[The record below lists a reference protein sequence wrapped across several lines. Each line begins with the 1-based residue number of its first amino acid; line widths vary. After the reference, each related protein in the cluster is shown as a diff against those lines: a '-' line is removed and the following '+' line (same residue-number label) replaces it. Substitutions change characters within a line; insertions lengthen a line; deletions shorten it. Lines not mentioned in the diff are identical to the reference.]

1 MTTDFGA
8 QLRAAR
14 RRLGLS
20 QRALAERSGVHQ
32 PTIAA
37 IETGRRTPTEQ
48 VRAQLEAALRV
59 RPSVAL
65 ASHRREVIDVIVRHH
80 GTAAMVFGSVA
91 RGDDTPE
98 SDLDLIVT
106 FPEETDLLDVMDLTD
121 ELESVIGVHVDI
133 ASGRSHG
140 PVMDQARREA
150 VPL

>member
-48 VRAQLEAALRV
+48 ARARLEAAIRV
-59 RPSVAL
+59 RPSIAL
-65 ASHRREVIDVIVRHH
+65 ASHRREVIDVIDRHH

-91 RGDDTPE
+91 RGDDTPD

-106 FPEETDLLDVMDLTD
+106 LPHGADLLDVMDLAD
-121 ELESVIGVHVDI
+121 EIASITGVRVDI

-140 PVMDQARREA
+140 PVMDRARREA

>member
-1 MTTDFGA
+1 
-8 QLRAAR
+8 
-14 RRLGLS
+14 
-20 QRALAERSGVHQ
+20 
-32 PTIAA
+32 
-37 IETGRRTPTEQ
+37 
-48 VRAQLEAALRV
+48 V

-106 FPEETDLLDVMDLTD
+106 LPEGADLLDVMDLAD
-121 ELESVIGVHVDI
+121 EIESITGVRVDI
-133 ASGRSHG
+133 ASGRSRG
-140 PVMDQARREA
+140 PVMDRARREA

>member
-1 MTTDFGA
+1 VTSDFGV
-8 QLRAAR
+8 QLREAR

-20 QRALAERSGVHQ
+20 QRALAERSDVHQ

-37 IETGRRTPTEQ
+37 IETGRRSPSDH
-48 VRAQLEAALRV
+48 VRAQLEGALRV

-65 ASHRREVIDVIVRHH
+65 ASHRRAVIDAIERHH

-91 RGDDTPE
+91 RGDDTPD

-106 FPEETDLLDVMDLTD
+106 FPEGADLLDVMDLTD
-121 ELESVIGVHVDI
+121 EIEAIIGVRVDI
-133 ASGRSHG
+133 ASGRAVG
-140 PVMDQARREA
+140 AVMDRARREA

>member
-1 MTTDFGA
+1 
-8 QLRAAR
+8 
-14 RRLGLS
+14 
-20 QRALAERSGVHQ
+20 
-32 PTIAA
+32 
-37 IETGRRTPTEQ
+37 
-48 VRAQLEAALRV
+48 
-59 RPSVAL
+59 
-65 ASHRREVIDVIVRHH
+65 
-80 GTAAMVFGSVA
+80 VFGSVA

-121 ELESVIGVHVDI
+121 ELESVIGVRVDI